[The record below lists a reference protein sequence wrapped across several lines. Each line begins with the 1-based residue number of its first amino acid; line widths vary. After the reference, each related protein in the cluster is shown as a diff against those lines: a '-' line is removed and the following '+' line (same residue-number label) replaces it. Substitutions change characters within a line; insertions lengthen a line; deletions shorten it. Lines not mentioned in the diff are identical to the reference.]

1 MKRII
6 ATALC
11 LIMIASLTLTS
22 CSSPKSETVFA
33 YGDVSMDENMF
44 FYELSLMKTE
54 MLEQYSGATTDV
66 PALWMQSL
74 GDGVTFDD
82 YAYAQCQLNI
92 CTVLFFADYALQHGG
107 ALTKEEKQAV
117 NQQVD
122 GIIEKFGSKAA
133 LNKYLET
140 YTINYDMLCD
150 YYELYSLYNK
160 GLALAYGEGGDMAIP
175 YEDMWT
181 YYQNNF
187 VTVKHIAIGTEFA
200 GTDEDGNYIYYT
212 EEEKEAKHLLV
223 DTIIAALE
231 NGEDF
236 DKYVE
241 YSEDGFKSSYP
252 NGYTITRGVLDS
264 SMEGYEKLAFSLAEG
279 EWDTFELEGTGVFIV
294 KRVPLL
300 ESDFAN
306 CASTIVSNL
315 VQADMGQT
323 VVENYDSFTMN
334 QDVLD
339 RYNMAMMPVVS

>member
-1 MKRII
+1 MKRRI

-11 LIMIASLTLTS
+11 FILIASFMLTA
-22 CSSPKSETVFA
+22 CSTPKSEVVLA
-33 YGDVSMDENMF
+33 YGDVSLDENLY

-54 MLEQYSGATTDV
+54 MLQEYSGATTDV

-74 GDGVTFDD
+74 GNGVTFDD
-82 YAYAQCQLNI
+82 YAYAQCQLNM
-92 CTVLFFADYALQHGG
+92 CTTLYFADYALQHGG
-107 ALTKEEKQAV
+107 ELTKEEKQAV
-117 NQQVD
+117 KKQVD
-122 GIIEKFGSKAA
+122 GIVEKFGSKAS

-160 GLALAYGEGGDMAIP
+160 GLALAYGDGGERVIP
-175 YEDMWT
+175 YEDMWK
-181 YYQNNF
+181 YYENNF

-212 EEEKEAKHLLV
+212 EEEKEAKQLII
-223 DTIIAALE
+223 DTIITALE
-231 NGEDF
+231 SGEDF

-241 YSEDGFKSSYP
+241 YSEDGFKESYP
-252 NGYTITRGVLDS
+252 NGYTITKGVLDS
-264 SMEGYEKLAFSLAEG
+264 SMSGYENLAFSLAEG
-279 EWDTFELEGTGVFIV
+279 EWDTFELEGTSVFIV

-306 CASTIVSNL
+306 CASTIINNL

-323 VVENYDSFTMN
+323 VVENHDSFTMN
-334 QDVLD
+334 QDILD